1 MRLTS
6 ATTSVR
12 PQPASP
18 TPLAL
23 RKPIRSQ
30 KEMLSAMAQASR
42 FLRLAR

>member
-1 MRLTS
+1 MKLTV

-18 TPLAL
+18 TPPAL

-30 KEMLSAMAQASR
+30 KETLLAMAQAPWFR
-42 FLRLAR
+42 RLAR